1 MERPPK
7 DPDNLADWLWYV
19 KYHGA
24 HIFVRMQD
32 SKGHWGNKSLEEL
45 DAKDW
50 AAKVAGFLER
60 SVLPVRVLTEEE
72 IQENK
77 ENESRTT
84 DDSRDT
90 TS

>member
-19 KYHGA
+19 KYHA
-24 HIFVRMQD
+24 PHIFVRMQD
-32 SKGHWGNKSLEEL
+32 SKGHWCNKSLAEL

-50 AAKVAGFLER
+50 ATKVDGFLER

-84 DDSRDT
+84 GDT
-90 TS
+90 SKSAS